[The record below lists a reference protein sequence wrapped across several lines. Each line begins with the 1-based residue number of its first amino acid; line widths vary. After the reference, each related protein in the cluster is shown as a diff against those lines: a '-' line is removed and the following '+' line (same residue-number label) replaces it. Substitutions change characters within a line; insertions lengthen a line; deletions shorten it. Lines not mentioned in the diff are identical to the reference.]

1 MAGLAFCGFC
11 MIYMLRVNLSVAI
24 VAMTANRTHTNDDG
38 TIAIVSLFEYKLT
51 ITQTLHLLFYSIRI
65 SLGKDKH
72 KV

>member
-1 MAGLAFCGFC
+1 

-38 TIAIVSLFEYKLT
+38 TIAIVSLFRILEMNLQFT
-51 ITQTLHLLFYSIRI
+51 HTVHLLFYSIRI